1 MNLRTSE
8 PPNRRTHVARG
19 SRAFWKINL
28 AVFSA
33 GFSVFLLMYAVQP
46 LLPIFTREFHINAAT
61 SSLALSLTT
70 AFLALSMLVIG
81 AVAEGWS
88 RKPLMSA
95 SLLAAAV
102 LTLLSSAVRDWPMF
116 LLIRAIEGVAIAGL
130 PAIAM
135 AYLGEEIHPDDVG
148 VSMGLYVGSGALGG
162 MTGRLLT
169 GVMTDLFSWRPTL
182 AAIGGLGVVAAAIF
196 SVSLPASARFHP
208 RSLSMRTL
216 LDTYKAH
223 LRDPVILTLVVEAGL
238 VLGTLV
244 TVYNYSSFRLLAPPY
259 RLSQTAVGSVFGLYV
274 FGFFSSSLMGLL
286 SHRFRR
292 PILLRVGLI
301 TMMLGVGATL
311 MRPLAFVILGI
322 GLVTIGFFASHS
334 IASSWVGLRPRQG
347 KAQASA
353 LYLFFYYMGASTAG
367 TVGGFFWTAYGWNG
381 VAEFLIAL
389 LVAALVISAWALRDD

>member
-1 MNLRTSE
+1 
-8 PPNRRTHVARG
+8 VARG
-19 SRAFWKINL
+19 TRAFWKINL

-70 AFLALSMLVIG
+70 GCLAVSMLVIG

-95 SLLAAAV
+95 SLLSAAV
-102 LTLLSSAVRDWPMF
+102 LTLISSFVRDWPMF

-130 PAIAM
+130 PALAM

-169 GVMTDLFSWRPTL
+169 GLMTDFLSWRPTL
-182 AAIGGLGVVAAAIF
+182 AAIGALGIVAAAVF

-208 RSLSMRTL
+208 RSLSVAAL
-216 LDTYKAH
+216 VGSYKAH
-223 LRDPVILTLVVEAGL
+223 LHDTVILALVIEAGL

-259 RLSQTAVGSVFGLYV
+259 LLSQTAVGAVFGLYV
-274 FGFFSSSLMGLL
+274 FGFFSSSLMGVL
-286 SHRFRR
+286 SHRFSR
-292 PILLRVGLI
+292 PFLLRIGLT

-311 MRPLAFVILGI
+311 LRPLAMVIVGI

-334 IASSWVGLRPRQG
+334 VASSWVGLRAREG

-353 LYLFFYYMGASTAG
+353 LYLFFYYMGASIAG
-367 TVGGFFWTAYGWNG
+367 SVGGFFWSAYAWPG
-381 VAEFLIAL
+381 VAAFLVTL
-389 LVAALVISAWALRDD
+389 LIVAFTLARTSLRDGP